1 MSRETM
7 PVNITL
13 PLKLDA
19 FTVAHCEEAVQL
31 TFHSLF
37 GIQPRLLRI
46 DLKNLGVGDH
56 DISGVIGFAQNKME
70 GVLILGCK
78 KETLLPLIA
87 HFYGEEITELNHKA
101 VDSVGE
107 ITNIIFG
114 VVKEKYNRLGYKFE
128 MCLPTVTLGSITP
141 ETTCVSGQR
150 LTLIFAIQSG
160 EFSVE
165 MRLMAAEVAA

>member
-1 MSRETM
+1 M
-7 PVNITL
+7 NITN

-37 GIQPRLLRI
+37 GVQARLVRV
-46 DLKNLGVGDH
+46 DRKNLAGGDH
-56 DISGVIGFAQNKME
+56 DIAGVIGFAQNCME
-70 GVLILGCK
+70 GVLTLGCK
-78 KETLLPLIA
+78 KETLLPLIG
-87 HFYGEEITELNHKA
+87 HFYGEEMTELNHKA

-114 VVKEKYNRLGYKFE
+114 VVKEKYNRQGYNFQ
-128 MCLPTVTLGSITP
+128 MCLPKVTVGSKTAS
-141 ETTCVSGQR
+141 TAFAQGQR

-160 EFSVE
+160 EFCVE
-165 MRLMAAEVAA
+165 VRLLAAEVAA